1 MKPRFAGENRFA
13 GRPVGALRPTRGQI
27 MAALLRVSVLAVAS
41 LGLVAPVRADKP
53 DEKPKVKIEIR
64 RAETKAA
71 DGLTEATVA
80 GTTEKVYLHKAAD
93 ATNADVAGARVVE
106 NGGKPAIEVTF
117 TKDGAKKMAALCE
130 QHLDKP
136 VAILIDGKV
145 VAALVVK
152 EKFSERAQISGTFT
166 KEEAE
171 KIAKG
176 LTGK

>member
-1 MKPRFAGENRFA
+1 
-13 GRPVGALRPTRGQI
+13 VTV
-27 MAALLRVSVLAVAS
+27 LLRASALAVAA

-93 ATNADVAGARVVE
+93 ATNEDVAEARVVGDGE
-106 NGGKPAIEVTF
+106 KSAIEVVF
-117 TKDGAKKMAALCE
+117 TKEGAKKMAALSE
-130 QHLDKP
+130 RHLDKP
-136 VAILIDGKV
+136 VAVLIDGKV

-152 EKFSERAQISGTFT
+152 TKFSERARISGAFT

-171 KIAKG
+171 KIARG
-176 LTGK
+176 ITGK

>member
-1 MKPRFAGENRFA
+1 M
-13 GRPVGALRPTRGQI
+13 TT
-27 MAALLRVSVLAVAS
+27 LLRVSVLTVAALGSVAS
-41 LGLVAPVRADKP
+41 VRADKP

-71 DGLTEATVA
+71 DGLIAATVA
-80 GTTEKVYLHKAAD
+80 GTTEKVYLHRAAD
-93 ATNADVAGARVVE
+93 ATNADVASARVVE
-106 NGGKPAIEVTF
+106 DGEKIAIEVTF

-130 QHLDKP
+130 RHLDKP

-152 EKFSERAQISGTFT
+152 EKVSESAQISGTFT

-171 KIAKG
+171 KIARG
-176 LTGK
+176 LTEK